1 MESIFVTGIVF
12 FFIYKIVELFV
23 RQKERRLMVEKMTE
37 ISPEML
43 QQNINSMKSI
53 QNDSLMGRKFSTLR
67 WGALLL
73 GVGFGWLLSWI
84 LYLSQT
90 DYVNSLRWGF
100 EKEAFQNS
108 MMISTT
114 VLCAGIALIVVHF
127 IERKAYKE
135 AKKAE

>member
-12 FFIYKIVELFV
+12 FFVYKIVELSV

-43 QQNINSMKSI
+43 HQNISSMKSV
-53 QNDSLMGRKFSTLR
+53 QRDSLIGRKFSTLR
-67 WGALLL
+67 LGALLF
-73 GVGFGWLLSWI
+73 GVGFGWILGWI

-90 DYVNSLRWGF
+90 DYVNTLGNWD
-100 EKEAFQNS
+100 KDHFQNS
-108 MMISTT
+108 IMISTT
-114 VLCAGIALIVVHF
+114 AFCAGIALIVVYF

>member
-1 MESIFVTGIVF
+1 MEPIFVTGIVF
-12 FFIYKIVELFV
+12 FFVYKIVELLV

-43 QQNINSMKSI
+43 QQNINSMKSV

-73 GVGFGWLLSWI
+73 GVGFGWLLGWI

-90 DYVNSLRWGF
+90 DYVNTLGNWD
-100 EKEAFQNS
+100 KDHFQS
-108 MMISTT
+108 SIMISTT
-114 VLCAGIALIVVHF
+114 AFCAGIALIVVYI
-127 IERKAYKE
+127 IERKASKE